1 MRRPRVTILAPAFNE
16 ADVIE
21 AFVAATLEEMS
32 PDWELLIVDDGSTD
46 ETPAILERLGNLD
59 GRLRVI
65 THKVNKGL
73 GQALRTGFTGAAGD
87 VIVTMDADQS
97 HPFELVPRL
106 VEACADADA
115 AFGSRFVEGGGMVG
129 IPKKRSAISVVGNR
143 VFRLLFVTE
152 VKDLTTGLRA
162 YRAEVVRDLDLRA
175 KGFGIQLEISTN
187 LIANH
192 RKIAELPLVLKNRS
206 AGESKMRY
214 LPLLPTYV
222 LTLFSMIWLRWVGRR
237 PSRVVGS
244 QGPDAAPV
252 ASLPAEPESS
262 LISSN
267 DSTRSAPVRSGQDAS
282 Q

>member
-1 MRRPRVTILAPAFNE
+1 MTTPRATILAPAFNE

-21 AFVAATLEEMS
+21 AFVTATLAEMS

-46 ETPAILERLGNLD
+46 ETPVILERLSHLD
-59 GRLRVI
+59 DRLRVI
-65 THKVNKGL
+65 THEVNKGL
-73 GQALRTGFTGAAGD
+73 GQALRTGFTGAAGE

-115 AFGSRFVEGGGMVG
+115 AFGSRFVDGGGMVG
-129 IPKKRSAISVVGNR
+129 IPKKRSAISVVGNG
-143 VFRLLFVTE
+143 VFRLLFATKVR
-152 VKDLTTGLRA
+152 DLTTGLRA

-175 KGFGIQLEISTN
+175 KGFAIQLEISTN
-187 LIANH
+187 LIAA
-192 RKIAELPLVLKNRS
+192 RRRIVELPLVLKNRT

-214 LPLLPTYV
+214 LPLLPTYIW
-222 LTLFSMIWLRWVGRR
+222 TLFSMVWLRWTGRR
-237 PSRVVGS
+237 RSKVVEV
-244 QGPDAAPV
+244 D
-252 ASLPAEPESS
+252 SS

-267 DSTRSAPVRSGQDAS
+267 DSTESAPMRSGQGAS